1 MNVSLDTAGFLE
13 RYLIAGVIALALV
26 LGPAAGMASADV
38 DGPNHGCVEHPAGSE
53 EYNEECNT
61 GPAATAPATA
71 PATAAPSAPAPATA
85 PAAPTPASSAA
96 PTTLLPDTG
105 GVALTALAGAA
116 LLSIGALT
124 AVGVSRVRRAHRSNN
139 RGPRS

>member
-26 LGPAAGMASADV
+26 LGSAAGMASADV

-71 PATAAPSAPAPATA
+71 TPSAPAPATA